1 MDKVV
6 PPAVGTR
13 MILAE
18 DVLILMG
25 LVYGLGQPFWWVFG

>member
-1 MDKVV
+1 
-6 PPAVGTR
+6 